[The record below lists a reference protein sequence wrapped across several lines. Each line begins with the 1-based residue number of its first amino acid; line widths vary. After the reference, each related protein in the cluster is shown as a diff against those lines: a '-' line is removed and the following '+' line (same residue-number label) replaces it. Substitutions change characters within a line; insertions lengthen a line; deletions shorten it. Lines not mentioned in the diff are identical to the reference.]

1 MADFVIHR
9 NDDNQEKYFQEE
21 RPSPGIL
28 VLLLD
33 RPRKKNAITGAMYL
47 DLADAMDRAAMDESV
62 TCLVLTGKGDY
73 FSSGADLTDESW
85 TPDPEHKM
93 ETSPAAIFMK
103 ALSHFPKLVVAAVNG
118 PAIGIAVTLLCHVD
132 LAYAAPHA
140 TFWTPFLRMAIVPEY
155 ASSALFPLTMGR
167 SKASELL
174 FLGKKFTATEAQA
187 SHLISEIIPTDRLL
201 TEVLLRLEDMLAKP
215 LVQKSVV
222 AFKAL
227 MKSQR
232 LREVDDVIKAEF
244 RAFDDRIAEGD
255 VAFAIGQLLQ
265 SRL

>member
-1 MADFVIHR
+1 
-9 NDDNQEKYFQEE
+9 
-21 RPSPGIL
+21 
-28 VLLLD
+28 
-33 RPRKKNAITGAMYL
+33 
-47 DLADAMDRAAMDESV
+47 
-62 TCLVLTGKGDY
+62 
-73 FSSGADLTDESW
+73 
-85 TPDPEHKM
+85 
-93 ETSPAAIFMK
+93 
-103 ALSHFPKLVVAAVNG
+103 
-118 PAIGIAVTLLCHVD
+118 
-132 LAYAAPHA
+132 
-140 TFWTPFLRMAIVPEY
+140 MAIVPEY

-174 FLGKKFTATEAQA
+174 FLGKKFTAREAESA
-187 SHLISEIIPTDRLL
+187 HLISEVIASERLMP
-201 TEVLLRLEDMLAKP
+201 EVLSRLEEMLAKP

-222 AFKAL
+222 AFKKL